1 MKFLY
6 TRLDFP
12 YPLFV
17 TTVNS
22 LAGFLVVT
30 TQAIADAVRKQW
42 KQSPAEGPASRC
54 EGDEEVDQKNQ
65 MNTIGTTS
73 GSASAHVG
81 EQQLPQEDTTTT
93 KNVEN
98 APPHIGC
105 PDSEPLPHQQDRRL
119 KIPPQQ
125 TLGRLAAIAGVL
137 HGFSY
142 AGMNVALHRLDSV
155 TFGMLAKNVLLMDLF
170 VFFLLD
176 ALAAAELVSQVKGS
190 LFEPVRVV
198 VVEDAKEKRE
208 EKTAAEVAGVYPRA
222 GETATQDEC
231 EDDDMGAS
239 TKRTTTEEQ
248 ADAEIKRKGQADRR
262 RIPIQD
268 YGSTARWAMT
278 RPASAIA
285 NTTSASAE
293 PPPAKLPSLEDQEGR
308 FLFPWQRLRAGRR
321 FLLQLFV
328 ITLGATGSVV
338 LATLVTP
345 SRGIKGINDPELQA
359 VFSGSLLRPA
369 ASRDPVFAVL
379 VLVVALLL
387 TSAGQ
392 AILLYCT
399 SPALRVLPQYLRRLV
414 YCPNYFARDDR
425 ERDPSIVPAA
435 ADPRRRARGQDDSSN
450 SPLVPITRG
459 TQPTTAT
466 ATNKLSA
473 LECSTRMAFAQF
485 LTLCVL
491 CAALEGVDRPLRL
504 LFLETNRTRCL
515 VLGFCSL
522 LGLAV
527 SLTFAQLAKLA
538 GTSSVLTG
546 CFRYVNFGVL
556 AVFSALILHTRIS
569 PDQIACSLLMLLGA
583 GSIAADAASPQGL
596 FLSDVES
603 PLPEGGEG
611 GVGDHPGTS
620 KAASTDQNQKQVA
633 TGETVASA
641 EAGASPPAAADG
653 NPAAADGAE
662 REPEREPAVPVEENT
677 TRDSISS
684 RERKDIK
691 ELRSGTSSA
700 RILMSVGDWTAV
712 FLAGVVAVANLAYL
726 WGVVAGTP
734 GNSTS
739 LVFQPLRSTISP
751 SSHRAATDSTL
762 NRIYGKYEFSPKY
775 ADMVQ
780 LLRDF
785 HRFTTSEEIFGK
797 EQTPRAV
804 SSSPTTTRGGNFRS
818 SAKRSTTSTPSLSAS
833 SGGSDYTILCGT
845 ALGFWRHPGFLI
857 PYDDDVDVAVP
868 RSFWERVLKYALDRG
883 LGARKTDHSEGEG
896 ARTGSVVEDRQMWVL
911 ASIPS
916 GSSLT
921 TTAPAPPKTTVA
933 IVYQSRHLASAD
945 EIFEKS
951 GATYVLVIDS
961 HIVKECVRDLLGRD
975 EAAKFAEGDLE
986 WGADDP
992 VLGKWGNKW
1001 EISDGRHPT
1010 NVMAAGFGGRFFM
1023 RHVVNPKELAAAAEA
1038 HKREQRA
1045 SDVKRKLEA
1054 WEAGG
1059 AGDTSEVVM
1068 TEEEAVALLVEQRNA
1083 EEGWTGEKKQAYMTE
1098 HGGRWFTHVDVWAD
1112 LSQWDF
1118 CGESSWNHQMLADAD
1133 FPETELVRYCGV
1145 PVRAFSTSTKR
1156 ARGWGLGGLA
1166 PGPPQVQRAGQ
1177 TQHTGKGENDRGSPR
1192 ISWAKGENL
1201 LKRHLRTCYG
1211 NDLGPPKHG
1220 VTLEFDANAFDAFR
1234 EQVSGVLSPVASW
1247 FSSLFR

>member
-73 GSASAHVG
+73 
-81 EQQLPQEDTTTT
+81 
-93 KNVEN
+93 
-98 APPHIGC
+98 
-105 PDSEPLPHQQDRRL
+105 
-119 KIPPQQ
+119 
-125 TLGRLAAIAGVL
+125 GVL

-399 SPALRVLPQYLRRLV
+399 SPALRVLPQ
-414 YCPNYFARDDR
+414 
-425 ERDPSIVPAA
+425 
-435 ADPRRRARGQDDSSN
+435 
-450 SPLVPITRG
+450 G

-611 GVGDHPGTS
+611 GVGDHP
-620 KAASTDQNQKQVA
+620 
-633 TGETVASA
+633 
-641 EAGASPPAAADG
+641 
-653 NPAAADGAE
+653 
-662 REPEREPAVPVEENT
+662 
-677 TRDSISS
+677 
-684 RERKDIK
+684 
-691 ELRSGTSSA
+691 
-700 RILMSVGDWTAV
+700 
-712 FLAGVVAVANLAYL
+712 
-726 WGVVAGTP
+726 
-734 GNSTS
+734 
-739 LVFQPLRSTISP
+739 
-751 SSHRAATDSTL
+751 
-762 NRIYGKYEFSPKY
+762 
-775 ADMVQ
+775 
-780 LLRDF
+780 
-785 HRFTTSEEIFGK
+785 
-797 EQTPRAV
+797 
-804 SSSPTTTRGGNFRS
+804 
-818 SAKRSTTSTPSLSAS
+818 AS

-1118 CGESSWNHQMLADAD
+1118 CGESSWNHQMLRLDAD